1 MKKRPFWGQQSFT
14 KLAQGSSSH
23 TSVVRGSFQIVSNT
37 LNPLI
42 IVLFQTSSEDKKS
55 HHFKTVSDFLNFYPK
70 FSEDQK
76 KTSLIILKTSLIL
89 SILSPKLIEVQNE
102 DSSLGPR

>member
-14 KLAQGSSSH
+14 KLAQGSGSQ
-23 TSVVRGSFQIVSNT
+23 TSVVCGSFQIVSNT

-76 KTSLIILKTSLIL
+76 KRL
-89 SILSPKLIEVQNE
+89 
-102 DSSLGPR
+102 